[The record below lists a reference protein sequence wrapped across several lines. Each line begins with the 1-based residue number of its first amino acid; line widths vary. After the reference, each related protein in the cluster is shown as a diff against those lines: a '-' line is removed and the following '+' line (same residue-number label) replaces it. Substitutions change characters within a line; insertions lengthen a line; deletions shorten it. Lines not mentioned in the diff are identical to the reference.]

1 MRSVFILDDLDAK
14 FIGGRIDDG
23 FEGVTIGGVPLG
35 GHIGQLAK
43 FAGKL
48 HVPSVGTAQRIG
60 DLSSFDV
67 FHDVVLSGLMAC
79 PFLDY
84 DVIVRPM
91 CVQNNSQNTQIFRN
105 FYSEITIKAVI
116 HINKW
121 EKEVQ
126 QSLLDSE
133 EAAIKELEKQY
144 ARALKDITDKV
155 KSFQADIDLL
165 DQALSQDGLDD
176 ATKALLQSQKQSKVY
191 QQNYQKALK
200 GQVSGVLDKLHGDN
214 YATIDKYLKSCYE
227 TGYIGTMY
235 DIAKQ
240 GVPIIAPIDQAA
252 AVKAILTD
260 SKIVEGY
267 YNHLGVNYDKL
278 KKTITQEISRGIA
291 SGLTYSDIARNINNV
306 SSSGLYNAKRI
317 ARTEGHR
324 IQQTSSRDA
333 QYAAKKK
340 GCDVVKQWDAS
351 LDGRTRDSH
360 ARVDGEIREL
370 DEKFSNGLM
379 FPGDPSGSAA
389 EVINC
394 RCTSNTRAR
403 WALDDGELQTLKER
417 AEYFGID
424 KADNFEDFKNKYLKS
439 AEQSAKMEAQNF
451 TPAKTIKEAEAFAR
465 DKLGLECS
473 YKGVDLQ
480 CANDMNAAFQR
491 GLDYCPAI
499 KDRLNFVGSGQER
512 NRRFKKEMVDYYL
525 DDLKNRYP
533 GQTDA
538 WYNKYA
544 KTFANKAVG
553 RIDGRTYAFASRS
566 VSTSPD
572 VVKKYTGIVVN
583 NKWGENAEMFISALE
598 SDVKTSWHP
607 TGCGTIASVF
617 DHEIAHQIDYAT
629 GLRDN
634 QAMKTLWGSLSKED
648 IEKGLSRYGASNIAE
663 FIAEGYA
670 EYCNS
675 EKPREIASKIG
686 SIIEKAVGKT

>member
-1 MRSVFILDDLDAK
+1 M
-14 FIGGRIDDG
+14 
-23 FEGVTIGGVPLG
+23 
-35 GHIGQLAK
+35 
-43 FAGKL
+43 
-48 HVPSVGTAQRIG
+48 
-60 DLSSFDV
+60 
-67 FHDVVLSGLMAC
+67 
-79 PFLDY
+79 
-84 DVIVRPM
+84 
-91 CVQNNSQNTQIFRN
+91 
-105 FYSEITIKAVI
+105 
-116 HINKW
+116 
-121 EKEVQ
+121 
-126 QSLLDSE
+126 DSE

-144 ARALKDITDKV
+144 ARALKDINDKV

-176 ATKALLQSQKQSKVY
+176 ATKALLQSQKRSKVY

-267 YNHLGVNYDKL
+267 YNHLGVNYAKL

-291 SGLTYSDIARNINNV
+291 SGLPYSDIARNINNV
-306 SSSGLYNAKRI
+306 SSSGLSNAKRI

-525 DDLKNRYP
+525 EDLKNRYP

-538 WYNKYA
+538 WYSKYA

>member
-1 MRSVFILDDLDAK
+1 M
-14 FIGGRIDDG
+14 
-23 FEGVTIGGVPLG
+23 
-35 GHIGQLAK
+35 
-43 FAGKL
+43 
-48 HVPSVGTAQRIG
+48 
-60 DLSSFDV
+60 
-67 FHDVVLSGLMAC
+67 
-79 PFLDY
+79 
-84 DVIVRPM
+84 
-91 CVQNNSQNTQIFRN
+91 
-105 FYSEITIKAVI
+105 
-116 HINKW
+116 NKW

-176 ATKALLQSQKQSKVY
+176 ATKALLQSQKRSKIY

-214 YATIDKYLKSCYE
+214 YTTIDNYLKSCYE

-291 SGLTYSDIARNINNV
+291 SGLPYSDIARNINNV

-675 EKPREIASKIG
+675 EKPIEIASKIG

>member
-1 MRSVFILDDLDAK
+1 M
-14 FIGGRIDDG
+14 
-23 FEGVTIGGVPLG
+23 
-35 GHIGQLAK
+35 
-43 FAGKL
+43 
-48 HVPSVGTAQRIG
+48 
-60 DLSSFDV
+60 
-67 FHDVVLSGLMAC
+67 
-79 PFLDY
+79 
-84 DVIVRPM
+84 
-91 CVQNNSQNTQIFRN
+91 
-105 FYSEITIKAVI
+105 
-116 HINKW
+116 
-121 EKEVQ
+121 
-126 QSLLDSE
+126 DSE

-144 ARALKDITDKV
+144 ARALKDINDKV

-176 ATKALLQSQKQSKVY
+176 ATKALLQSQKRSKVY

-240 GVPIIAPIDQAA
+240 GVPIIVPIDQAA

-267 YNHLGVNYDKL
+267 YNHLGVNYAKL

-291 SGLTYSDIARNINNV
+291 SGLPYSDIARNINNV

-370 DEKFSNGLM
+370 DKKFSNGLM

-525 DDLKNRYP
+525 EDLKNRYP

-538 WYNKYA
+538 WYSKYA